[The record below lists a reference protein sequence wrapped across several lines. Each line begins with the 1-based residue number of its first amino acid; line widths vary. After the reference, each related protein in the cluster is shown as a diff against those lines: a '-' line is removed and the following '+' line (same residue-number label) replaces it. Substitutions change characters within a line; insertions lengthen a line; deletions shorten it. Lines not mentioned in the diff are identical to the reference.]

1 LKTDSFVEFFNF
13 NLNQQSVYSDSRLKR
28 IALNNIIN
36 EPRLNDEKNFFQIQE
51 INYKS
56 NFSVKFFIQEHEIID
71 KIKLLSI
78 YLSHNNE
85 KYNSLIIIKT
95 NIVFNSNSKDNLS
108 TNTNP
113 ILEFISFE
121 KYNLKSN
128 NYSDT
133 SEILTKLS
141 TNYEFLCICITFK
154 CKSTSYEIVVYDL
167 GLRIF
172 RSRTI
177 SLNDFSIKDTNLA
190 ATDIYFSDNQFI
202 LNFGF
207 RYLIFYDCYSMDIIY
222 ISNDIGLFSPVF
234 KVDLINEIKINKIL
248 FSWLSSNKDI
258 SNKRLYILN
267 KDSQFQIKLKRKL
280 ENKKIINNL
289 LDDEYKFLDRLSICL
304 FLT

>member
-1 LKTDSFVEFFNF
+1 MKTDSFVEFFNF

>member
-1 LKTDSFVEFFNF
+1 LKTDSLVEFFNF

>member
-1 LKTDSFVEFFNF
+1 MKTDCLVEFFNF

-190 ATDIYFSDNQFI
+190 ATDIYFSDN
-202 LNFGF
+202 
-207 RYLIFYDCYSMDIIY
+207 
-222 ISNDIGLFSPVF
+222 
-234 KVDLINEIKINKIL
+234 
-248 FSWLSSNKDI
+248 
-258 SNKRLYILN
+258 
-267 KDSQFQIKLKRKL
+267 
-280 ENKKIINNL
+280 
-289 LDDEYKFLDRLSICL
+289 
-304 FLT
+304 